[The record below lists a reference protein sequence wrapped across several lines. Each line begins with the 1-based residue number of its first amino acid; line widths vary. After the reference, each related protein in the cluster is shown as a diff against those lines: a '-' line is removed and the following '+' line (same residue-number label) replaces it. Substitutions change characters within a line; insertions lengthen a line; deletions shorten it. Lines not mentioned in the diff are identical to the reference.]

1 MEGASHY
8 FMLLDFEYPKNQLC
22 RNYCKTSYLDI
33 ANNHVLPLKNTFFLR
48 AVYIIEIYCN
58 DINVGFMYLTQLHV
72 NA

>member
-22 RNYCKTSYLDI
+22 RNYLQDFILNCEEPSLTI
-33 ANNHVLPLKNTFFLR
+33 AKYIFLR
-48 AVYIIEIYCN
+48 SVYIIEIYCN
-58 DINVGFMYLTQLHV
+58 NINVELLYLTQLHV